1 MQPHS
6 TNRLRRQLAPSLT
19 DRTSASVDTRAGVG
33 IERCLNDPALS
44 KMGSFVG
51 NSELQRVTWRELPI
65 AVAQFVKEAIQ
76 GVGDGRGQSDA

>member
-1 MQPHS
+1 
-6 TNRLRRQLAPSLT
+6 
-19 DRTSASVDTRAGVG
+19 
-33 IERCLNDPALS
+33 
-44 KMGSFVG
+44 MGSFVG